1 MNGWVLFAIA
11 MASLAAGLISLTIVA
26 ITGWRLV
33 KHAGRFAGKVSRALE
48 PTMRGAND
56 AAAKAAE
63 LGATAQAIS
72 GDIAR
77 LKSGLARLDVL
88 NDAGRDGVRL
98 WRKARSYAGL

>member
-11 MASLAAGLISLTIVA
+11 MASLAAALIGLAIVA

-33 KHAGRFAGKVSRALE
+33 KHAGRVAGNVSGALK

-56 AAAKAAE
+56 AAAKASG
-63 LGATAQAIS
+63 LGATAQAMK

-77 LKSGLARLDVL
+77 LQSGLARLSVL
-88 NDAGRDGVRL
+88 SGAGREGFRL
-98 WRKARSYAGL
+98 WRKARAYVGR